1 MGRLQIIHSSSGVLN
16 SNVRIGVAALI
27 AYTQQNFG
35 SALIVMY
42 VVLKNLENARR
53 RKLLI
58 RRGSCNDEVLA
69 RIIDKGSNGFDI
81 VLDGI
86 LLARRLGIPIR
97 RDG

>member
-1 MGRLQIIHSSSGVLN
+1 MGRLQIIHSSFGVLN
-16 SNVRIGVAALI
+16 SNVCIGVAALI

-58 RRGSCNDEVLA
+58 RRGSCDDEVFA
-69 RIIDKGSNGFDI
+69 SIIDKGFNGFDI

-86 LLARRLGIPIR
+86 VLARRLGIPIR